1 MTDRG
6 PQAIPASVHAAAGKW
21 LARRQGGAGV
31 EVERDF
37 AAWLAADP
45 LHRRAYDEAQRT
57 WRDGLLLADSAVGRA
72 RRLDRA
78 PFLMRRSTHA
88 GAAGLGLAAVLGLVT
103 VGAVREIGPFTLVAP
118 AEAATYRTAIGEIR
132 TVTLADGS
140 RVTLDTATVL
150 RATITAT
157 GRHVELEQGRAR
169 FRVVPDAR
177 RPFIV
182 AARGGEIV
190 AQGKVFD
197 VSVTEGPARVAA
209 LDGPVELRA
218 ADPAAVSTTLASGRQ
233 AGFGG
238 GAAPRA
244 FPAAEGQWISGM
256 LGLDATPLGEAVAA
270 INRYNGVQ
278 VRLADPGLSRLPVTG
293 AFKVRDPEGFAR
305 AVTATFDL
313 AVSHPV
319 PSIIVLT
326 PGPSPV
332 PSPR

>member
-1 MTDRG
+1 MTEAG
-6 PQAIPASVHAAAGKW
+6 PLAIPASVHDAAGKW
-21 LARRQGGAGV
+21 LARRQGAPSA

-45 LHRRAYDEAQRT
+45 LHRRTYDEAQRT
-57 WRDGLLLADSAVGRA
+57 WRDGLLLADSKIGRT

-88 GAAGLGLAAVLGLVT
+88 GAAGLGLAVVLGLVT

-118 AEAATYRTAIGEIR
+118 AEAATYRTAVGEIR

-150 RATITAT
+150 RATITAA
-157 GRHVELEQGRAR
+157 GRHVVLEQGRAR
-169 FRVVPDAR
+169 FRVVPDAK
-177 RPFIV
+177 RPFVV
-182 AARGGEIV
+182 AARGGEVV
-190 AQGKVFD
+190 AHGPLFD

-209 LDGPVELRA
+209 LNGPVELRA
-218 ADPAAVSTTLASGRQ
+218 SGPAAAPTTLASGRQ
-233 AGFGG
+233 SGFGDS
-238 GAAPRA
+238 AAPRA
-244 FPAAEGQWISGM
+244 FLAAEGQWVSGM

-278 VRLADPGLSRLPVTG
+278 VRFADPRLSRLPVTG

-305 AVTATFDL
+305 AVAATFDL
-313 AVSHPV
+313 AMSHPE
-319 PSIIVLT
+319 PTTILLA

-332 PSPR
+332 PSPP